1 MIPGQKLGH
10 PPGQARGKHLGIPP
24 GFRHV
29 YQCAPEQ
36 AQSELRTCY
45 FEVFMIFKEMLMAD
59 AYSSAFLNYRHFEG
73 ISDGDRSAVLRQL
86 LFGVC

>member
-10 PPGQARGKHLGIPP
+10 PPGRARGKHLGIPP

-36 AQSELRTCY
+36 AQSEGGICY
-45 FEVFMIFKEMLMAD
+45 FRVFTILQEMFTND
-59 AYSSAFLNYRHFEG
+59 AYM
-73 ISDGDRSAVLRQL
+73 
-86 LFGVC
+86 